1 MGFEFVVCNVFLDAA
16 IEHSKILWISC
27 VKMPEKGGKAPEKG
41 GKDAAKV
48 AKKKRPVPTNF
59 KLPGGVW
66 RYSRVSMY
74 FRKGLYKKDREGK
87 KDKKVATPEK
97 KPEEKPKFI
106 IKPIGGEKNGGTRR
120 VPLKKE
126 RKLYPTERLPKRKP
140 FRKADAFKNH
150 KRYLRKSITPGT
162 VLIML
167 AGRHRGKRVVF
178 LKQLSTGLLLVTG
191 PLTVNGC
198 PLRRVNQI
206 YVIATSTK
214 LDISNVK
221 IPEHL
226 NDPYFRRMKL
236 KKKSKKDEEEIF
248 ETKKERYFVTDQRKK
263 DQKEVDKQI
272 LDVIR
277 KHPEK
282 NTMIHYLRALF
293 YLQNKVYPHKLKF

>member
-1 MGFEFVVCNVFLDAA
+1 
-16 IEHSKILWISC
+16 
-27 VKMPEKGGKAPEKG
+27 MPEKGGKAPEKG

-48 AKKKRPVPTNF
+48 VKKGALYLQIINY
-59 KLPGGVW
+59 LEEYGVIPE
-66 RYSRVSMY
+66 SRCT
-74 FRKGLYKKDREGK
+74 FE
-87 KDKKVATPEK
+87 KVCLERIEK
-97 KPEEKPKFI
+97 ACTFQ
-106 IKPIGGEKNGGTRR
+106 
-120 VPLKKE
+120 E
-126 RKLYPTERLPKRKP
+126 RKRENYPTERLPKRKP

-150 KRYLRKSITPGT
+150 NHYLRKSITPGT

-167 AGRHRGKRVVF
+167 AGPHRGKRVVF
-178 LKQLSTGLLLVTG
+178 LKQFGTGLLLVTG

-198 PLRRVNQI
+198 PLKRVNQI
-206 YVIATSTK
+206 YVIVTSTK

-226 NDPYFRRMKL
+226 SDPYFRRMKL
-236 KKKSKKDEEEIF
+236 KKKSKIDEEEIF
-248 ETKKERYFVTDQRKK
+248 ETKKERYVVTEQRKK

-293 YLQNKVYPHKLKF
+293 YLQNKVYPHKMKF